1 MSVFSLGPRMK
12 RLAFRKQI
20 YILTLAIS
28 LVGSAV
34 SAYAQSRNYTGP
46 FGTTVV
52 NPFVDHQA
60 AIAYP
65 STERRA
71 TSFESGNEYQFPN
84 QFSAPQAFPHTDS
97 DGSWIRESATNAVRL
112 PPVGGITHFDRL
124 PGISSGEPGLSTG
137 DAWPHFDPVS
147 VTSAPVT
154 LPQWNPPQ
162 NPWSANPYWYA
173 NTLIQEQLPPAN
185 PQTPPIAPRQPVGPS
200 QPTDGQ
206 PDAPQGP
213 IGEAPEEEDV
223 TTQFLRQSTLVLEPG
238 MLQIDAGLLYAWQQS
253 QLITV
258 LPPGV
263 PVFELVRNRNF
274 IVPLSFRYGLTSKV
288 ETFLSVPLGLGIVER
303 ADPLYHDVT
312 MRGPLGDISGGF
324 VFEVA
329 RAHGEMPDITAT
341 FTATAPTGGDPV
353 FGRNVATVG
362 SGFWSLSAGLNF
374 VKSYDPV
381 ALFGSFGLRHDF
393 QEDVFGGNIV
403 QPGETFYYSY
413 GAAFGVNN
421 DISFTATFSGAY
433 QGRTQLNGTAIP
445 NSSSEPMSLRL
456 GLVRRVKSDLRMQPF
471 ISFGLTPSAPDASL
485 GVVFTRDVKTARH
498 GHTYK

>member
-1 MSVFSLGPRMK
+1 MK
-12 RLAFRKQI
+12 RTTCRTLI
-20 YILTLAIS
+20 YLLTLAIS
-28 LVGSAV
+28 LLASGRST
-34 SAYAQSRNYTGP
+34 YAQTRHYAGP

-52 NPFVDHQA
+52 NPFVVDQPVRR
-60 AIAYP
+60 P
-65 STERRA
+65 SEAVDYFTTASEGRRTGSANAVGERPDA
-71 TSFESGNEYQFPN
+71 
-84 QFSAPQAFPHTDS
+84 
-97 DGSWIRESATNAVRL
+97 SWIRGCDGHCDRL
-112 PPVGGITHFDRL
+112 PPVEPHTYFDRL
-124 PGISSGEPGLSTG
+124 PAIERASGGSELTLSEQ
-137 DAWPHFDPVS
+137 A
-147 VTSAPVT
+147 SA
-154 LPQWNPPQ
+154 LIFRSAMHQ
-162 NPWSANPYWYA
+162 NLYWSANPYSYA

-185 PQTPPIAPRQPVGPS
+185 PQTPPTAPSQPVSPAP
-200 QPTDGQ
+200 PTDGQ
-206 PDAPQGP
+206 PNGQQGP

-238 MLQIDAGLLYAWQQS
+238 LLQIDAGLIYAWQQAD
-253 QLITV
+253 LITV

-274 IVPLSFRYGLTSKV
+274 IVPLSFRYGLTPKV
-288 ETFLSVPLGLGIVER
+288 ETFLSVPLGMGIVER

-312 MRGPLGDISGGF
+312 VRGPLGDISGGF

-329 RAHGEMPDITAT
+329 RAHDEMPDITAT
-341 FTATAPTGGDPV
+341 FTATAPTGGNPV
-353 FGRNVATVG
+353 FGRNVATLG

-381 ALFGSFGLRHDF
+381 AVFGSFGLRHDF

-433 QGRTQLNGTAIP
+433 QGPTHLNGRAIP

-456 GLVRRVKSDLRMQPF
+456 GMVRRVKSDLRMQPF
-471 ISFGLTPSAPDASL
+471 ISFGLTPSAPDATL
-485 GVVFTRDVKTARH
+485 GVVFTRDVKTSRH
-498 GHTYK
+498 GHSYK